1 MNMPVNMPE
10 SIARLQAEMLKL
22 PQVEPLTKHFF
33 AHGMY
38 ARTIFSPA
46 GTVIVG
52 KTHKTEHFYMV
63 LTGKILVTM
72 GEAVFEVDASKEP
85 QIFTCKPGVKRAV
98 HVLEDS
104 WRMNVHLNE
113 NDSEDLEELQDRMVE
128 DDPSSPFLA
137 DNTLRKEL
145 LS

>member
-1 MNMPVNMPE
+1 MSMPINMPE
-10 SIARLQAEMLKL
+10 SISRLQSEMLKL
-22 PQVEPLTKHFF
+22 PQFEPVTKHFF

-38 ARTIFSPA
+38 ARMIFSPA

-72 GEAVFEVDASKEP
+72 GESVFEVDASKEP
-85 QIFTCKPGVKRAV
+85 QIFTCGPGVKRAV
-98 HVLEDS
+98 HVIEDS
-104 WRMNVHLNE
+104 WRMNVHLNDD
-113 NDSEDLEELQDRMVE
+113 DSEDLEELQDRMIE